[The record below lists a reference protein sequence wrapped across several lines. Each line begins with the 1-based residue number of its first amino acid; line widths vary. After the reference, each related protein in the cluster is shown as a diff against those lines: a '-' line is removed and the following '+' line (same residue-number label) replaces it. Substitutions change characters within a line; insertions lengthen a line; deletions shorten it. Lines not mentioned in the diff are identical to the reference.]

1 MQRYTIIEK
10 IKNKERKNHFFIKF
24 DSSSLYSL
32 AVVNTCF
39 IFVNA
44 CNTRFQKLLDKEP
57 PPTVPYPVTARTLE
71 FLRKARR
78 PYSRRPSQSSIFTA
92 DEY

>member
-44 CNTRFQKLLDKEP
+44 CNSRFQKRLDK
-57 PPTVPYPVTARTLE
+57 
-71 FLRKARR
+71 
-78 PYSRRPSQSSIFTA
+78 
-92 DEY
+92 